1 MTKKERQEKILEII
15 NEYEIDTQEALTIKF
30 KELGFEVTQATI
42 SRDIKEMHLTK
53 VQGKIKKFKYAKL
66 NFDSSKVNVKL
77 TRLFKE
83 AVVSFIPIN
92 NMVLIKTLSG
102 NASSVCFFIDN
113 LGIEQIM
120 GSIAGDDTI
129 LVITKSNFD
138 AEFVVK
144 KFKEI
149 ISNVE

>member
-1 MTKKERQEKILEII
+1 MTKKQRQEKILQII
-15 NEYEIDTQEALTIKF
+15 NEYEIDTQEGLTLKL
-30 KELGFEVTQATI
+30 KELGLDVTQATI

-53 VQGKIKKFKYAKL
+53 IQGKVKKFKYAKL
-66 NFDSSKVNVKL
+66 DFDSSKVNAKL

-83 AVVSFIPIN
+83 SVVSFIPVN
-92 NMVLIKTLSG
+92 NMILIKTLSG
-102 NASSVCFFIDN
+102 TASNVGFFIDN
-113 LGIEQIM
+113 LGIEQIL

-138 AEFVVK
+138 ADFVIK

-149 ISNVE
+149 IANAE